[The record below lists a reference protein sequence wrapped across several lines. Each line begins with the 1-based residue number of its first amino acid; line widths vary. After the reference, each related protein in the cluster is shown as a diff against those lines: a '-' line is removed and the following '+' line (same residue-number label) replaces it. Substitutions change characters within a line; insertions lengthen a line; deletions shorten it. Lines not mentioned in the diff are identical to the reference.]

1 MDMFMQILA
10 MLSPAGI
17 GSTVTW
23 MFSRNLYRAKKK
35 KEVHDIY
42 QVMYDDVCTTLTHI
56 KDENR
61 KLYQIVE
68 RFEKAVLRAT
78 DCCYWDDCPMRHE
91 LQESAELA
99 SAVRL
104 SGRQSLVKKKRG
116 TGTRAR
122 AAKPGKTQT
131 DNATD

>member
-1 MDMFMQILA
+1 
-10 MLSPAGI
+10 
-17 GSTVTW
+17 
-23 MFSRNLYRAKKK
+23 
-35 KEVHDIY
+35 
-42 QVMYDDVCTTLTHI
+42 
-56 KDENR
+56 
-61 KLYQIVE
+61 
-68 RFEKAVLRAT
+68 
-78 DCCYWDDCPMRHE
+78 MRHE